1 MKTVLTLQITLF
13 LLIAVGFVV
22 KKMHIVGYQGQKN
35 LNDLVIY
42 VILPCNIIHAFT
54 EGTADGSVFVQ
65 YLEILLISIGIQI
78 FCVIYGKV
86 IFRKESKDRY
96 KCLRYGTI
104 CSNAGFLGNPVTE
117 GISWCRGAGAYQ
129 FLSDSS
135 ENHDVVL
142 RSFCFYRDQ

>member
-65 YLEILLISIGIQI
+65 YLEITRDFLEILSQRGFMVQR
-78 FCVIYGKV
+78 GW
-86 IFRKESKDRY
+86 
-96 KCLRYGTI
+96 CL
-104 CSNAGFLGNPVTE
+104 PVF
-117 GISWCRGAGAYQ
+117 I
-129 FLSDSS
+129 
-135 ENHDVVL
+135 
-142 RSFCFYRDQ
+142 

>member
-86 IFRKESKDRY
+86 IFRKESKVLLLLPVLDRY
-96 KCLRYGTI
+96 
-104 CSNAGFLGNPVTE
+104 
-117 GISWCRGAGAYQ
+117 
-129 FLSDSS
+129 
-135 ENHDVVL
+135 
-142 RSFCFYRDQ
+142 